1 MKTGILALQGSFHEH
16 SESLKLIDKDYIF
29 IRSIK
34 DLNKIDSI
42 IFPGGEST
50 AMMKIQENENLF
62 LNLKELIES
71 GIPTL
76 GTCAGLII
84 LSNQSVEGNRPL
96 GVIDCLIERN
106 GYGRQNQS
114 FEATVTFDNF
124 TGEYCFIRA
133 PKIISY
139 GSVVEP
145 IAFFGD
151 ETVGIRQN
159 NIVGL
164 SFHPEL
170 TNDEHYI
177 NWLKVFLKKGFHVG
191 TL

>member
-1 MKTGILALQGSFHEH
+1 M
-16 SESLKLIDKDYIF
+16 
-29 IRSIK
+29 
-34 DLNKIDSI
+34 
-42 IFPGGEST
+42 
-50 AMMKIQENENLF
+50 
-62 LNLKELIES
+62 
-71 GIPTL
+71 
-76 GTCAGLII
+76 
-84 LSNQSVEGNRPL
+84 
-96 GVIDCLIERN
+96 DCLIERN

-133 PKIISY
+133 PKITSY
-139 GSVVEP
+139 GSAVEP

-151 ETVGIRQN
+151 EIVGIRHN

-170 TNDEHYI
+170 TNDEHYL